1 MKDIEDFIIPP
12 ITSSGIFPFEDLRL
26 FLVQVVEEEEE
37 EEVVVVVVLPSAA
50 VVEEVVA
57 LQSVVV
63 ELEVARKSY

>member
-1 MKDIEDFIIPP
+1 MKDMEDFIIPP
-12 ITSSGIFPFEDLRL
+12 PTFSGIFPFEDLRL
-26 FLVQVVEEEEE
+26 FLVQVVEEGAA
-37 EEVVVVVVLPSAA
+37 VVAVVVVVLQSAA